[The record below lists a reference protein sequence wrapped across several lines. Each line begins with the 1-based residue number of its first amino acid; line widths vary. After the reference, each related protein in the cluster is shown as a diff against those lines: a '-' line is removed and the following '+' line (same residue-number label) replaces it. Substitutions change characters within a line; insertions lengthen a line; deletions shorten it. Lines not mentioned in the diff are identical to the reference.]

1 MNKPPDRTADRRDKN
16 LEPEIRQIESDIQK
30 AEPAELHAR
39 IERVFEAALRVCI
52 SPDQEDFFID
62 RRDNLVKKLRER
74 EEREKNALRLSE
86 AISGL
91 DSDVRL
97 TLHPVL
103 PPDFWANVASIRRD
117 LNTFDLPD
125 AKREALSELLNKVC
139 ERASNLLNSQK
150 VWSQQRTA
158 WVLRRLDRILLVKW
172 ATTAQ
177 EVINA
182 VDELYAVFWL
192 ITGPPENQF
201 ESLVSSDRDVCI
213 SAWENAKEA
222 VDLAKHRFPQLE
234 TLRRKQL
241 EAGIAQA
248 TTELVRHISFIAK
261 LQAEIEYCNGQ
272 ISGARTSGFADMVRG
287 WLVKKEAELKRH
299 EAGSQRM
306 QREIDSLRQRLTD

>member
-139 ERASNLLNSQK
+139 ERASNL
-150 VWSQQRTA
+150 
-158 WVLRRLDRILLVKW
+158 
-172 ATTAQ
+172 
-177 EVINA
+177 
-182 VDELYAVFWL
+182 
-192 ITGPPENQF
+192 
-201 ESLVSSDRDVCI
+201 
-213 SAWENAKEA
+213 
-222 VDLAKHRFPQLE
+222 
-234 TLRRKQL
+234 
-241 EAGIAQA
+241 
-248 TTELVRHISFIAK
+248 
-261 LQAEIEYCNGQ
+261 
-272 ISGARTSGFADMVRG
+272 
-287 WLVKKEAELKRH
+287 
-299 EAGSQRM
+299 
-306 QREIDSLRQRLTD
+306 